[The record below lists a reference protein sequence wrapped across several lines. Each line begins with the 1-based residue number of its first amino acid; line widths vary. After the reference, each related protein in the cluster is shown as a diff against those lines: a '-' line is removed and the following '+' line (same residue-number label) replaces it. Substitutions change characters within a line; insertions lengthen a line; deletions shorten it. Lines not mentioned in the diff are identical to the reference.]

1 MLGPAFDRM
10 MKEKESRELVN
21 SLIDNEIEG
30 NPTLIFYTSQ
40 MDLSYARLVLGGKLS
55 GDPDEE
61 EEAPAPA
68 PAPVEVKPEEGEPG
82 AAAAAEG
89 EGGEAAAAPAEGDA
103 AAAAPEAAAPEGEA
117 AAAGEA
123 AAEGEAPAA
132 EGEGEAGA
140 EAPAPVVE
148 APPPPPPKPPKP
160 AKRQDP
166 AELLQ
171 VHVCSAAD
179 LPPAACETCVTYF
192 TLVVAEPI
200 ARSADA
206 AEVDALM
213 SAALEHGVVPGGSL
227 LSLEQLIH
235 EVYLPMLS
243 ASSATPAAAE
253 PSAAGTPLSLI
264 HI

>member
-68 PAPVEVKPEEGEPG
+68 PAPAPVEVKPEEGEPG

-103 AAAAPEAAAPEGEA
+103 AAAAPEADAPPDDG
-117 AAAGEA
+117 
-123 AAEGEAPAA
+123 APAA
-132 EGEGEAGA
+132 SLAHLESCRH
-140 EAPAPVVE
+140 P
-148 APPPPPPKPPKP
+148 
-160 AKRQDP
+160 Q
-166 AELLQ
+166 
-171 VHVCSAAD
+171 
-179 LPPAACETCVTYF
+179 
-192 TLVVAEPI
+192 PI
-200 ARSADA
+200 SPR
-206 AEVDALM
+206 
-213 SAALEHGVVPGGSL
+213 
-227 LSLEQLIH
+227 H
-235 EVYLPMLS
+235 E
-243 ASSATPAAAE
+243 
-253 PSAAGTPLSLI
+253 
-264 HI
+264 